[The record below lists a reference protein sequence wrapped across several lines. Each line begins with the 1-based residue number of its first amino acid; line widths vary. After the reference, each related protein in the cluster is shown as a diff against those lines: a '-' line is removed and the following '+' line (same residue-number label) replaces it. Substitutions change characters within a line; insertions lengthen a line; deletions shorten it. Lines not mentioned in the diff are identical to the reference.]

1 MIKKRKQ
8 ELKHAQDVKELY
20 QKKLDRVHDLF
31 MELET
36 WKLQLEEQQ
45 RTLNRKEKQLNI
57 QSSKVY
63 YKKKLK
69 PSGMFSN
76 KMSISTI
83 FGHKHFKQKF
93 KDHFLLV

>member
-1 MIKKRKQ
+1 MDLRTTQTYGSYVLIFQ

-69 PSGMFSN
+69 PSGMF
-76 KMSISTI
+76 
-83 FGHKHFKQKF
+83 
-93 KDHFLLV
+93 